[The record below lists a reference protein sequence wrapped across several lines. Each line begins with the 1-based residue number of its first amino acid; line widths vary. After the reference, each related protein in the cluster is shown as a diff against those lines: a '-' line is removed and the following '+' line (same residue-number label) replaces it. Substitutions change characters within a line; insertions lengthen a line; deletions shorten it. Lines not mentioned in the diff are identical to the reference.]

1 MLFSEE
7 TKAAIES
14 LLFITNEPL
23 ALEQLAQ
30 LTDIELDEA
39 AELVTEL
46 CEEYDRQS
54 HGIFIKEAA
63 GGYMMATKTTCGSY
77 VEKLYKP
84 HLQNL
89 SSAGLETLAIIAYK
103 QPITRGEIELLR
115 GVKVD
120 KIMQNLTTKQLIEE
134 QGRKD
139 APGRPILYGT
149 TKQFLQYFGL
159 NSLSDLPQAED
170 LPQNFSTEELLLAD
184 EEE

>member
-1 MLFSEE
+1 M
-7 TKAAIES
+7 
-14 LLFITNEPL
+14 
-23 ALEQLAQ
+23 
-30 LTDIELDEA
+30 
-39 AELVTEL
+39 
-46 CEEYDRQS
+46 
-54 HGIFIKEAA
+54 
-63 GGYMMATKTTCGSY
+63 
-77 VEKLYKP
+77 EKLYKP
-84 HLQNL
+84 QLQNL

-120 KIMQNLTTKQLIEE
+120 KIMQNLTAKQLIEE

-159 NSLSDLPQAED
+159 NSLSDLPQVED